1 MQNRTDLALEL
12 KEEKNIGSAQSGIIV
27 KTRIDTTNHI
37 KETKIKKSSFLISL
51 FAIILDPMM
60 IPPATTPKNTARPSV
75 TITFFPVLPG
85 FLWSCG

>member
-37 KETKIKKSSFLISL
+37 KETKIISKIQTSL
-51 FAIILDPMM
+51 GSAILNDSP
-60 IPPATTPKNTARPSV
+60 
-75 TITFFPVLPG
+75 L
-85 FLWSCG
+85 L